1 MRVGRSVIAA
11 VAVTACALTMTAAP
25 AFAGDGDRGGHGNQD
40 PIKVIATGLA
50 GPLQLADGGGSSL
63 LVTQAFAGE
72 ITKVNVRTGEKTAII
87 SGAMGASGATRI
99 GNKIAF
105 VTGVP
110 GPGAAA
116 DSSATARLVPSPPM
130 AEPPDEASLYVA
142 KSGQAPTKLADL
154 MEYELANNPDGQTQF
169 DPNGVPYDALSNPF
183 SVIPDRS
190 RGGFAIVADGGGNDV
205 LRVNARGKVSTFFV
219 PPLVTSGECATRP
232 NNGDDPFGCDPV
244 ATGLAY
250 GPRNTVFLATL
261 SGEAAGQGRVY
272 ILDGR
277 GEEAKVLKVIKG
289 FNSPTGVAVD
299 NRGNMYVS
307 ELLNGQ
313 IVKVAWNGKRS
324 YAAVIE
330 PSAVFYSG
338 GKLYSTAQTFTD
350 GQIVQVKD
358 SAFGKDP
365 VPPPPPAPPAP

>member
-1 MRVGRSVIAA
+1 MRVGRSVIA
-11 VAVTACALTMTAAP
+11 VIAVTACAMTMTAVP
-25 AFAGDGDRGGHGNQD
+25 AIAGDEDRGHGRPD

-63 LVTQAFAGE
+63 LVTQAFSGE

-87 SGAMGASGATRI
+87 SGAFGASGASRI

-105 VTGVP
+105 VTGVSG
-110 GPGAAA
+110 GPPPEEAVA
-116 DSSATARLVPSPPM
+116 SSTAARLVPSPPM
-130 AEPPDEASLYVA
+130 EIPPDEGSLYVA
-142 KSGQAPTKLADL
+142 KSGQEPTKLADL
-154 MEYELANNPDGQTQF
+154 VEYELANNPDQQTQF
-169 DPNGVPYDALSNPF
+169 DPNGVPLDALANPF

-190 RGGFAIVADGGGNDV
+190 RGGFALVADGGGNDV

-219 PPLVTSGECATRP
+219 PPSVTTGECATRP

-244 ATGLAY
+244 ATGMAY
-250 GPRNTVFLATL
+250 GPLNTVFLATL
-261 SGEAAGQGRVY
+261 SGEAQGEGRIY

-277 GEEAKVLKVIKG
+277 GDKAKVLKVVSG

-324 YAAVIE
+324 YAAVTE
-330 PSAVFYSG
+330 PSAVFVSG

-350 GQIVQVKD
+350 GQIVQVGD
-358 SAFGKDP
+358 AAFGKNP
-365 VPPPPPAPPAP
+365 VPPPAP

>member
-1 MRVGRSVIAA
+1 MRLGRGVIAVIAA
-11 VAVTACALTMTAAP
+11 TACAMTMTAAP
-25 AFAGDGDRGGHGNQD
+25 AIAGDGDRGHGRPE

-50 GPLQLADGGGSSL
+50 GPLQLADGGGNSL
-63 LVTQAFAGE
+63 LVTQAFAGN
-72 ITKVNVRTGEKTAII
+72 ITQVNLRNGAKTDIITGAF
-87 SGAMGASGATRI
+87 GASGASRI

-105 VTGVP
+105 VTGTP
-110 GPGAAA
+110 GPEEAA
-116 DSSATARLVPSPPM
+116 DSATARLVPSPPM
-130 AEPPDEASLYVA
+130 AVPPDEASLYVA
-142 KSGQAPTKLADL
+142 KSGQAPAKLGDL
-154 MEYELANNPDGQTQF
+154 MAYELANNPDGQTQF
-169 DPNGVPYDALSNPF
+169 SPEGVPYDALSNPF

-190 RGGFAIVADGGGNDV
+190 RGGFALVADGGGNDV
-205 LRVNARGKVSTFFV
+205 LRVNSRGQVSTFFV
-219 PPLVTSGECATRP
+219 PPLVTSGECAARP

-250 GPRNTVFLATL
+250 GPLNTVFLATL
-261 SGEAAGQGRVY
+261 SGEAAGEGRVY

-277 GEEAKVLKVIKG
+277 GSKAKVLKVVKG

-313 IVKVAWNGKRS
+313 IVKVSWNGKRS
-324 YAAVIE
+324 YAAVTE
-330 PSAVFYSG
+330 PSAVFFKG

-350 GQIVQVKD
+350 GQIVQVND

-365 VPPPPPAPPAP
+365 VPPPPPES